1 MRSRGDYL
9 LRRTAAAIGTL
20 FAAVT
25 MNFLLFHVLPGS
37 AAVSMAR
44 VPGAGPGLREAL
56 TREFG
61 LNHPLYVQYVFYLW
75 QLLHLNLGVS
85 FYYHQPVLGLLVSNL
100 GNTVPLVLLATVF
113 SIVLGIATG
122 VIGAWLRGSVLEHA
136 SVVPALTFYATPVQ
150 WLGLMLILIFGSVL
164 PTSGRSDPFLFNP
177 SPMTEA
183 LSVLSHLILPSL
195 TLGLV
200 LYGQYTLIVRSAM
213 LETLCE
219 DYVLTAKAVGYAKP
233 RILRVYGLRNGIL
246 PVISVI
252 ALSAGFIVGG
262 AILVETVFNYPGIG
276 LAVYNAILNRDYPM
290 LEGAFLILTVSVVF
304 FNLVADLLY
313 FRLDPRIV

>member
-100 GNTVPLVLLATVF
+100 GNTIPLVLLATVF
-113 SIVLGIATG
+113 SIVLGIMTG

-150 WLGLMLILIFGSVL
+150 WLGLMLILIFG
-164 PTSGRSDPFLFNP
+164 
-177 SPMTEA
+177 
-183 LSVLSHLILPSL
+183 
-195 TLGLV
+195 
-200 LYGQYTLIVRSAM
+200 
-213 LETLCE
+213 
-219 DYVLTAKAVGYAKP
+219 
-233 RILRVYGLRNGIL
+233 
-246 PVISVI
+246 
-252 ALSAGFIVGG
+252 
-262 AILVETVFNYPGIG
+262 
-276 LAVYNAILNRDYPM
+276 
-290 LEGAFLILTVSVVF
+290 
-304 FNLVADLLY
+304 
-313 FRLDPRIV
+313 